1 MNAQFIRGLII
12 GLFIGST
19 IIGVA
24 WAAERA
30 TLQNGA
36 GVEIG
41 TASNPLYI
49 VSV

>member
-1 MNAQFIRGLII
+1 MKPEFIRGLII
-12 GLFIGST
+12 GLIIGSAG
-19 IIGVA
+19 IGIA

-49 VSV
+49 TSV